1 MDCQLKRHHMKLN
14 LDEVTTEKLAKDLT
28 LAAMVK
34 AVLHQKALTLTAM
47 WPTVLTLESLSN
59 PPSERPHSLS

>member
-1 MDCQLKRHHMKLN
+1 MDCQQKRHHMKLN

-28 LAAMVK
+28 LTAMVK
-34 AVLHQKALTLTAM
+34 AVLHQKTLTLTAT

-59 PPSERPHSLS
+59 PPSE